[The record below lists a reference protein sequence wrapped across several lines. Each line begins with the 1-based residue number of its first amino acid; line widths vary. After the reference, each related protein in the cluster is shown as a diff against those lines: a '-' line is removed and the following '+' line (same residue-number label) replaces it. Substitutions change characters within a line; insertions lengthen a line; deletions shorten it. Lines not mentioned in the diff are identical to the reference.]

1 MARTKDTQLR
11 AIYEKFNKIRDI
23 KKEISSLTE
32 EMSPREKRQLDS
44 SFRAINT
51 NIDYIKKEV
60 KIISKLLMK
69 QGLKKS
75 ADEIQSSFKK
85 HIVEFG
91 LDVKNV
97 ASQHIEEAFPP
108 SSLGSSTYSNPEAM
122 KHSIDSVNKVS
133 KLIGQAQNKA
143 ISIFTSDMKQ
153 GKYDRIDLSRSI
165 HKGNIRDASK
175 SKREVLMNLFYDLK
189 DRFVKYGRRKK

>member
-11 AIYEKFNKIRDI
+11 AIYEKFNKVRNTQRD
-23 KKEISSLTE
+23 LTE
-32 EMSPREKRQLDS
+32 EMSPREKRAFETAS
-44 SFRAINT
+44 RGINKNISF
-51 NIDYIKKEV
+51 
-60 KIISKLLMK
+60 ISKDANILIKLLNK

-75 ADEIQSSFKK
+75 SNEIDKSYKK
-85 HIVEFG
+85 HILEFQK
-91 LDVKNV
+91 DISNITN
-97 ASQHIEEAFPP
+97 QHLSEAFPP

-122 KHSIDSVNKVS
+122 KHSVNSVNKAS
-133 KLIGQAQNKA
+133 KIIGQAQNKA

-189 DRFVKYGRRKK
+189 DRFVKYGRRKKN